1 MSLKT
6 TATTISH
13 DIQEQNRKHQRK
25 WPPSPQE
32 VLDDVRHY
40 HSDSLY
46 NLIAW
51 IVNPTSSYDE
61 NGIVKLSKPKAT
73 KVSKICDDIESLI
86 PNSCPSLS
94 QVLLSLNVYRK
105 TGSSVIVNDLHK
117 FGHGISYTE
126 TKFIEDK
133 WAEWSENTSNI
144 VPANI
149 KQGVVVTHVVDNIDW
164 KNKNFKGKETH
175 NTNSILIQQ
184 LPYSSHPTTGLNI
197 IPDYNFNRS
206 QHRSFKGFKTQL
218 PNIHFVRSECKQLPY
233 QEEKEKK
240 EYSNST
246 LTNFIWLL
254 ARLSSSSSGV
264 QNIPSWSG
272 FQRLLHHRHQVP
284 KAISK
289 ADIFNLLL
297 LHQLT

>member
-1 MSLKT
+1 MSYHRTCYDFFHTSWWKKKLGRLNSSTNNPDVKVTYDAPINELFQLIDYYIIHRQEIYTLAQLRHFYEQLNEKEEHPVLRSIDIKEKLIEKFKQKLIFRKSSYSTSNKSEYVISSEESLVPNCLESVILGGGIPKSLSLKN
-6 TATTISH
+6 TATAISH
-13 DIQEQNRKHQRK
+13 DIQEQNRKNQRK

-117 FGHGISYTE
+117 FGHGAE
-126 TKFIEDK
+126 

-144 VPANI
+144 VAANI
-149 KQGVVVTHVVDNIDW
+149 KQGVVV
-164 KNKNFKGKETH
+164 
-175 NTNSILIQQ
+175 LM
-184 LPYSSHPTTGLNI
+184 
-197 IPDYNFNRS
+197 
-206 QHRSFKGFKTQL
+206 
-218 PNIHFVRSECKQLPY
+218 
-233 QEEKEKK
+233 
-240 EYSNST
+240 
-246 LTNFIWLL
+246 
-254 ARLSSSSSGV
+254 
-264 QNIPSWSG
+264 
-272 FQRLLHHRHQVP
+272 
-284 KAISK
+284 
-289 ADIFNLLL
+289 
-297 LHQLT
+297 